1 MTKYNTVNL
10 KLSNLQLKSFSF
22 QTLNL
27 SSNAIGE
34 SNDGTHCPHKFF
46 LTRAEDTKICEA
58 FENVSS
64 ANIKFS
70 KSQLS

>member
-1 MTKYNTVNL
+1 MTEYNTVNL

-27 SSNAIGE
+27 SSNAVGE
-34 SNDGTHCPHKFF
+34 SNDGAHCPHKLF
-46 LTRAEDTKICEA
+46 LSSTEDTKIREA
-58 FENVSS
+58 FAIGSS